1 MPDLYNFDLQSNLP
15 GGRLSPEL
23 IAIHAGPGDLMSQH
37 FIALTKPPPPPS
49 LFTRLQ
55 LGWIEPAQVVT
66 VRPGETR
73 EVSLQPL
80 ALGRGLLAVRIPVDA
95 HWFLLIENRRPVGGN
110 AVLPGAGLLVLEVG
124 TARAEWAG
132 IVRAADANPGVLR
145 MQAAPFVP
153 AAGQLRYY
161 RNADAGVAVPP
172 LAVEPGRT
180 LRLVVTTPKR
190 ITDFV
195 PNDRR

>member
-1 MPDLYNFDLQSNLP
+1 M
-15 GGRLSPEL
+15 
-23 IAIHAGPGDLMSQH
+23 
-37 FIALTKPPPPPS
+37 
-49 LFTRLQ
+49 
-55 LGWIEPAQVVT
+55 
-66 VRPGETR
+66 
-73 EVSLQPL
+73 
-80 ALGRGLLAVRIPVDA
+80 
-95 HWFLLIENRRPVGGN
+95 
-110 AVLPGAGLLVLEVG
+110 LPGAGLLVLEVG

-161 RNADAGVAVPP
+161 PNADAGVAVPP